1 MHEKSS
7 GWARTLSLC
16 KNSFSFDGQQFLLH
30 IKMLQKKMVKP
41 SSNAG
46 DSGGPLLLV
55 DRGSK
60 ATVIGVVR
68 YFKFLH

>member
-1 MHEKSS
+1 MQKLLFVKWGTVFAAHKNAEKKKK
-7 GWARTLSLC
+7 TDFVVKTSL
-16 KNSFSFDGQQFLLH
+16 
-30 IKMLQKKMVKP
+30 
-41 SSNAG
+41 NAG

-68 YFKFLH
+68 YLKFLNKIS

>member
-1 MHEKSS
+1 MD
-7 GWARTLSLC
+7 
-16 KNSFSFDGQQFLLH
+16 FV
-30 IKMLQKKMVKP
+30 VKT

-55 DRGSK
+55 DRGTK

-68 YFKFLH
+68 YYKFLH

>member
-1 MHEKSS
+1 MD
-7 GWARTLSLC
+7 
-16 KNSFSFDGQQFLLH
+16 FV
-30 IKMLQKKMVKP
+30 VKT

-68 YFKFLH
+68 YLKFFHKIS

>member
-1 MHEKSS
+1 
-7 GWARTLSLC
+7 
-16 KNSFSFDGQQFLLH
+16 
-30 IKMLQKKMVKP
+30 MVKT

-55 DRGSK
+55 DRGTK

-68 YFKFLH
+68 YIKFFHSNKL